1 MEVVVVVVVVDG
13 GGRDDDGDGDDDH
26 ASAGVAAGAAHM
38 LGAGERCRCSPSF
51 NLASFTHLHLH
62 PGSSGRAE
70 VRFLF
75 DDFQQCA
82 VYNGVLSGPDSVYAS
97 VPHLGIVA
105 ESWRGNVTVAGL

>member
-1 MEVVVVVVVVDG
+1 MVVVEMVMVMTIMLLLVL
-13 GGRDDDGDGDDDH
+13 RWCCTYAR
-26 ASAGVAAGAAHM
+26 AS
-38 LGAGERCRCSPSF
+38 ERCRCSHSF
-51 NLASFTHLHLH
+51 NLASFTYLHLH
-62 PGSSGRAE
+62 PGTSGRAE

-82 VYNGVLSGPDSVYAS
+82 VYNGALSGPDSVYAS